1 MKISRRVNPSPR
13 CSAAGV
19 ALLLAA
25 WLSPCAQAQAPI
37 VQEDGVTAVV
47 PNVYVI
53 PDRRVNLV
61 PNIGIVIGERG
72 ILVVDTGMGPANTER
87 VLRAVRK
94 VSDKRILFLTVTHFH
109 PEHGMGA
116 QAFPAETILIYPKS
130 QKEELAEKSQS
141 IIQMFNG
148 FSPEIAALLKDV
160 HIVSPQVVFPA
171 EAELDLG
178 GLPVQLL
185 QVGPAHTRGDE
196 VVFLTAQKILF
207 CGDLVVNRFFPIMP
221 DPDSSGSHW
230 IVILDRLA
238 KMSPAIVVPGHGA
251 VGDARLIAAMKEYLV
266 YLRGRVREL
275 HGQGKSLAEIES
287 VLGPEVR
294 SRYKDWDNPEWIKP
308 AVDNFFTELKAK

>member
-1 MKISRRVNPSPR
+1 MKALQRLSSSSS
-13 CSAAGV
+13 CAAVGG

-25 WLSPCAQAQAPI
+25 WLSPCARAQAPM

-61 PNIGIVIGERG
+61 PNIGIVIGDRG
-72 ILVVDTGMGPANTER
+72 ILVVDTGMGPANAER

-94 VSDKRILFLTVTHFH
+94 VSDKKILFLTVTHFH

-116 QAFPAETILIYPKS
+116 QAFPTETIIIYP
-130 QKEELAEKSQS
+130 QAQREELVQKSQS
-141 IIQMFNG
+141 IIQLFKG
-148 FSPEIAALLKDV
+148 FSPEIAELLKDV
-160 HIVSPQVVFPA
+160 RPVSPHVVFPNA
-171 EAELDLG
+171 AELDLG
-178 GLPVQLL
+178 NQPVMLL
-185 QVGPAHTRGDE
+185 QTGPAHTRGDE
-196 VVFLTAQKILF
+196 AVFLAGPKILF

-230 IVILDRLA
+230 IVVLDRLA
-238 KMSPAIVVPGHGA
+238 KLSPAIVVPGHGA

-266 YLRGRVREL
+266 FVRGRVREL

-308 AVDNFFTELKAK
+308 AVDNFFAELKAK